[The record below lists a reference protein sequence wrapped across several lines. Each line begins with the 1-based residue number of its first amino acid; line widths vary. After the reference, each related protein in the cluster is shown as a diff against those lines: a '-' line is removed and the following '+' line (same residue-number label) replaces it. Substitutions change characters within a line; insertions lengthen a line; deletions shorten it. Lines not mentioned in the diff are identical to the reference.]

1 MPLNSRLQ
9 TKKISSKVLVSAAL
23 AAVLALGTGCGAGGS
38 SNASASKTKTL
49 VANTTFVYKTLDPGR
64 AYEQTGYVALH
75 SLYSTLMTFE
85 GDDISKPVP
94 ELAESMESSADGKVH
109 TFTLRENATFSDGTP
124 VTSADVVFSLARL
137 QNLKGSSAT
146 FFAGLTFE
154 APDERTVVITAEKP
168 SPNLPVLMA
177 MPASSIINSKV
188 AKEKGATDSAD
199 AASADTA
206 QAYLDTASAGSG
218 PYVLERNDPG
228 QELVLVANEK
238 YWGEKPDFERV
249 VLRNMDIQNQKL
261 TLSRS
266 QSPEIA
272 LDLTGNLLKDL
283 PESLS
288 VSEKK
293 DNIFFAWSNMDP
305 AVSPIS
311 SNPEFI
317 AAFKSAID
325 YEGLAALIGPGG
337 STLGGLVADV
347 YPGSLPAEEGPQQ
360 DIEAAKKRLAAAG
373 LANSSVPFIYP
384 AITYRGVDLGTIAT
398 KIQGDVEKAGI
409 KLELSP
415 LPLTAFLEQYR
426 GGKSVMGMTP
436 HALSYPRAENL
447 VTVMGPGGTNAKR
460 VGWLE
465 DTAAKQAVEASEAV
479 FAATSNEDRTAAIVE
494 WQKAMA
500 KNSPFIP
507 LAVNSGAIVSTP
519 QVTSANYTSAGW
531 IVDLADIKAAG

>member
-1 MPLNSRLQ
+1 MPLASQRPA
-9 TKKISSKVLVSAAL
+9 KKSSKIIVSAAL
-23 AAVLALGTGCGAGGS
+23 MAVLALGTACGGGS
-38 SNASASKTKTL
+38 STTPSAANQTL

-64 AYEQTGYVALH
+64 AYEQTGYVAVH
-75 SLYSTLMTFE
+75 SLYSTLMTFS
-85 GDDISKPVP
+85 GDDITTPVP
-94 ELAESMESSADGKVH
+94 DLAESVEASADSMTH
-109 TFTLRENATFSDGTP
+109 TFKLRDGATFADGSP
-124 VTSADVVFSLARL
+124 ITSEDVVFSLTRL

-154 APDERTVVITAEKP
+154 APDASTVVVKSDKA

-177 MPASSIINSKV
+177 MPASSIINSKL
-188 AKEKGATDSAD
+188 AKEKGASNAAD
-199 AASADTA
+199 AATADTA
-206 QAYLDTASAGSG
+206 QTFLDSASAGSG

-228 QELVLVANEK
+228 QELVLVANDK
-238 YWGEKPDFERV
+238 YWGEKPAFKRV
-249 VLRNMDIQNQKL
+249 VLRNVDIQNQKL

-266 QSPEIA
+266 KSPEIA

-283 PESLS
+283 PDSLA

-305 AVSPIS
+305 SASPIS
-311 SNPEFI
+311 SNPDFI
-317 AAFKSAID
+317 AAFKSAVD
-325 YEGLAALIGPGG
+325 YEGIAALIGPGG

-347 YPGSLPAEEGPQQ
+347 YPGSLPSAEGPKQ
-360 DIEAAKKRLAAAG
+360 DTDEAKKLLSAAG
-373 LANSSVPFIYP
+373 IADPTVPFIYP

-398 KIQGDVEKAGI
+398 KIQGDVAKAGI

-415 LPLTAFLEQYR
+415 LPLPAFLEAYR

-460 VGWLE
+460 VGWPAE
-465 DTAAKQAVEASEAV
+465 AASPEAVSASKAV
-479 FAATSNEDRTAAIVE
+479 FAAATQEARTEAIID
-494 WQKAMA
+494 WQKVM
-500 KNSPFIP
+500 KTDSPFIP

-519 QVTSANYTSAGW
+519 QVTNANYTSAGW
-531 IVDLADIKAAG
+531 IVDLADIQAG

>member
-1 MPLNSRLQ
+1 MTHTFKLRN
-9 TKKISSKVLVSAAL
+9 
-23 AAVLALGTGCGAGGS
+23 GA
-38 SNASASKTKTL
+38 
-49 VANTTFVYKTLDPGR
+49 TF
-64 AYEQTGYVALH
+64 
-75 SLYSTLMTFE
+75 
-85 GDDISKPVP
+85 
-94 ELAESMESSADGKVH
+94 ADG
-109 TFTLRENATFSDGTP
+109 SP
-124 VTSADVVFSLARL
+124 ITSEDVVFSLTRL

-154 APDERTVVITAEKP
+154 APDAGTVVVKSDKP

-188 AKEKGATDSAD
+188 VKEKGATNAAD
-199 AASADTA
+199 AATVDTA
-206 QAYLDTASAGSG
+206 QSFLDSASAGSG

-228 QELVLVANEK
+228 QELVLKANDK
-238 YWGEKPDFERV
+238 YWGEKPAFERV
-249 VLRNMDIQNQKL
+249 VLRNVDIQNQKL

-266 QSPEIA
+266 KSPEIA

-283 PESLS
+283 PDSLN

-305 AVSPIS
+305 AASPIS
-311 SNPEFI
+311 SNPAFL
-317 AAFKSAID
+317 AAFKAAVD

-347 YPGSLPAEEGPQQ
+347 YPGSLPASDGPKQ
-360 DIEAAKKRLAAAG
+360 DLDEAKKLLAAAG
-373 LANSSVPFIYP
+373 LSEPTVPFIYP

-398 KIQGDVEKAGI
+398 KIQGDVAKAGI

-415 LPLTAFLEQYR
+415 LPLTAFLEGYR
-426 GGKSVMGMTP
+426 GGKSAMGMTP

-460 VGWLE
+460 VGWPAE
-465 DTAAKQAVEASEAV
+465 TASAEAVAASKAV
-479 FAATSNEDRTAAIVE
+479 FAATTQEDRTEAIVD
-494 WQKAMA
+494 WQKVM
-500 KNSPFIP
+500 KTDSPFIP

-519 QVTSANYTSAGW
+519 QVSNANYTSAGW
-531 IVDLADIKAAG
+531 IIDLADIKAG